1 MSPINEELVY
11 CNITLI
17 ATPNLEYVIK
27 EPQNDQFLLPTDERP
42 SRKRANK
49 HVIRDNTPEPSRHP
63 LLALSIS
70 KTSMKNP
77 HRGHLFGSDADMC
90 DVLLDANN
98 DNGISRVHFRLLLEL
113 GEKND
118 QPETLWIIN
127 NSSSGPIVVNNIQ
140 VPFNQQ
146 HGLKPRVAYT
156 VDAGPAHLCIVFA
169 DHCLDTGALNE
180 LRAARREPNRT
191 IGQRKIE
198 MTRRQTPLFNS
209 NLDEWT
215 THPDIPWHHKGQYIM
230 QNKILGGGNHSTVR
244 KARRSVEGTLVAI
257 KIIGNGNGGRITL
270 RLLDYVRYEPAPCAT
285 LLALE
290 FAPYGTLHTQFQYT
304 KAGEDLCRTI
314 LSQVLAALQLL
325 EKESVVHRDVSPDNI
340 LVFDQDWDN
349 FYCKLADFSYAR
361 DLSQDRPWDVQGTP
375 GFMAL
380 ECVEGKECDIR
391 ADVFACASVGLW
403 IMNPEEIMFDIR
415 FETQKPEMLESM
427 AKRLRQRVPSKTLR
441 AMKLSHQRTTV
452 LDAMLSNDLGLRPT
466 ATLCLQY
473 FWFTGDRD
481 TSEHQDEQCTP
492 NEKHADQSDEHAW
505 AEQILSLKPILNTR
519 HFATGLEYNVN
530 VKGSCV
536 LWYPTEVPDFS
547 KMGGAN
553 GGTCSLPSTRA
564 PSEVSERSYRSGRLP
579 SIPETEH
586 ALLVAKLGDFL
597 ANE

>member
-1 MSPINEELVY
+1 
-11 CNITLI
+11 
-17 ATPNLEYVIK
+17 
-27 EPQNDQFLLPTDERP
+27 
-42 SRKRANK
+42 
-49 HVIRDNTPEPSRHP
+49 
-63 LLALSIS
+63 
-70 KTSMKNP
+70 
-77 HRGHLFGSDADMC
+77 MC

-127 NSSSGPIVVNNIQ
+127 HSSSGPIVVNSIQ
-140 VPFNQQ
+140 VRFNQQ

-191 IGQRKIE
+191 IGQRMIK

-244 KARRSVEGTLVAI
+244 KASRSAEGTLVAI
-257 KIIGNGNGGRITL
+257 KIISNGNGGPNQQQSDLMLQANELIMMLRTDHTHIV

-314 LSQVLAALQLL
+314 LSQVLAALQFL

-380 ECVEGKECDIR
+380 ECVE
-391 ADVFACASVGLW
+391 
-403 IMNPEEIMFDIR
+403 EEIMFDTR

-441 AMKLSHQRTTV
+441 AMKLSHQGTTV
-452 LDAMLSNDLGLRPT
+452 LDAMLSNDLGIRPT

-492 NEKHADQSDEHAW
+492 NEKHAGQSDEHAW
-505 AEQILSLKPILNTR
+505 AEQILSLEPILNTR
-519 HFATGLEYNVN
+519 HFAT
-530 VKGSCV
+530 
-536 LWYPTEVPDFS
+536 
-547 KMGGAN
+547 
-553 GGTCSLPSTRA
+553 
-564 PSEVSERSYRSGRLP
+564 
-579 SIPETEH
+579 
-586 ALLVAKLGDFL
+586 
-597 ANE
+597 